1 MVAVQPLVSEFTI
14 VGRLEDYVVGS
25 KARIKYLQLSTDAEE
40 YSIKVAKEQ
49 NNVNLLSQHLKPGCW
64 LKVTGMR
71 KYELHKDRVNY
82 TAYKIELLREP
93 ISEQLTTPKKISPTG
108 PQAKILFCQ
117 DSTCRKK
124 GGTAACELL
133 KTELRSQGMA
143 DQVEIKPTG
152 CLKQCK
158 TAPNLIIMP
167 GRVRYS
173 GVQPQQLTQI
183 MALLNKRRD
192 GSQEG

>member
-14 VGRLEDYVVGS
+14 VGRLEDYVVSS
-25 KARIKYLQLSTDAEE
+25 KARIKYLQLSTEAEE

-49 NNVNLLSQHLKPGCW
+49 NNVPVLSQHLKPGCW
-64 LKVTGMR
+64 LKVKGMR

-82 TAYKIELLREP
+82 TAYKIELLREA
-93 ISEQLTTPKKISPTG
+93 ISEQLTAPNKISPTN
-108 PQAKILFCQ
+108 PKAKILFCQ

-124 GGTAACELL
+124 GGKAACDLL
-133 KTELRSQGMA
+133 KTELRSHGIA

-158 TAPNLIIMP
+158 TAPNLIVMP
-167 GRVRYS
+167 GRIPYS
-173 GVQPQQLTQI
+173 RVQPQQVSQL
-183 MALLNKRRD
+183 MALLNN
-192 GSQEG
+192 S